1 MSVIAA
7 GCSSTEPVST
17 ASPSSTT
24 PATTVAPRTVTIE
37 STITTTIAEAVE
49 PVEELPIV
57 AQPCDDVP
65 EVSGGTLEGTLG
77 AARGPDDAVRMKVRD
92 YGIAHPA
99 AYGGRWIDRD
109 KGTFVVAFTRDLDI
123 HRAAVNELMGPDPGV
138 VLDFVEVEF
147 SDKTLQE
154 TQQALFD
161 PQNPNRP
168 DAGGI
173 DVHRSRAWAS
183 YRDLPDERLNEV
195 LAALPESAC
204 YYLVYTP
211 DQPTEM
217 QVIDPDRQTV
227 GELGD
232 DINIVELRLD
242 GDPNPNSNTIELLL
256 KERNCVGGEPIG
268 DRLIGPEILETPTAV
283 YVAFGAFSWTERSSC
298 PGNPSMPFAVE
309 LETPLAGR
317 VIIDGRTNV
326 PITTSAPGADPVD
339 PAVAEGFA
347 SFESGMF
354 VITDTF
360 LAMDF
365 EDMGADHADAGSE
378 SFIIGSSGTEEFQVS
393 TIWEADEPLGS
404 WSTPTEWTGN
414 NGPIQRADNAGAWS
428 TCGDFYIEVLS
439 LTNELE

>member
-1 MSVIAA
+1 MSVITA

-24 PATTVAPRTVTIE
+24 SAASVVPTIVTVE
-37 STITTTIAEAVE
+37 STTTTIIAEAVE
-49 PVEELPIV
+49 ELPV
-57 AQPCDDVP
+57 LAQPCEDVP
-65 EVSGGTLEGTLG
+65 EVSGGMLEGTLG

-92 YGIAHPA
+92 YGILHPDA
-99 AYGGRWIDRD
+99 FGGRWIDRD
-109 KGTFVVAFTRDLDI
+109 KGTFVIAFTRDLDI
-123 HRAAVNELMGPDPGV
+123 HRAAINDVVGPDPGV

-154 TQQALFD
+154 THQALFD
-161 PQNPNRP
+161 AQNPNRP

-173 DVHRSRAWAS
+173 DVKRSRAWAS
-183 YRDLPDERLNEV
+183 FRDLPDARLNGV

-211 DQPTEM
+211 HQPAAI

-227 GELGD
+227 GDLGR

-242 GDPNPNSNTIELLL
+242 GDPNPNSTTIDFLLE
-256 KERNCVGGEPIG
+256 ERNCVGGETIG

-283 YVAFGAFSWTERSSC
+283 YVAFGAFSWTERSTC

-309 LETPLAGR
+309 LEAPLAGR

-326 PITTSAPGADPVD
+326 PITTNAPGPDPVG
-339 PAVAEGFA
+339 PTASEGFA
-347 SFESGMF
+347 SFETGMF
-354 VITDTF
+354 AITDTL
-360 LAMDF
+360 LAMGF
-365 EDMGADHADAGSE
+365 EDMGADHAIAGSE
-378 SFIIGSSGTEEFQVS
+378 SFIIGSGGTSEFQVS

-404 WSTPTEWTGN
+404 WLTPTEWTGK
-414 NGPIQRADNAGAWS
+414 QRPDS
-428 TCGDFYIEVLS
+428 TRRQCRRLVDVR
-439 LTNELE
+439 